1 MARADRRGDTLNGP
15 RVLWIFLPAFNEAHS
30 LRILLPKLDAAMQA
44 ARLPYRVV
52 VVDDGSADGTGA
64 VLREFAARLP
74 LEVVTHPINRG
85 LGETERDGFE
95 FVAARCAPDDVVV
108 RLESDDTHEPE
119 YMIRLLDKLAEGYD
133 VVNTSR
139 FQPGGG
145 QRGLDLR
152 RAALSRGANLF
163 MAAVFRVPGVRDYS
177 CGYRA
182 YRGSVLRDA
191 IQVFGD
197 RFIQLRG
204 LGFTSTLEVM
214 IKLKLLGCRF
224 AEIPFVLRYDQK
236 RGPSKMLGSIT
247 TLGYL
252 LMAVLYYWPFGG
264 WRSQYQGLARAY
276 RRNSQEAVA
285 DFGDLKRRF
294 ASRIGL

>member
-1 MARADRRGDTLNGP
+1 M
-15 RVLWIFLPAFNEAHS
+15 LWIFLPAFNEEPS
-30 LRILLPKLDAAMQA
+30 LRRLLPKLDVAMQA
-44 ARLPYRVV
+44 SRLDYRVV
-52 VVDDGSADGTGA
+52 VVDDGSTDGTAA
-64 VLREFAARLP
+64 VLQEFAGRLP
-74 LEVVTHPINRG
+74 LDVVTHPINRG

-95 FVAARCAPDDVVV
+95 FVAARCAPDDIVV

-119 YMIRLLDKLAEGYD
+119 YMFELLQKLGQGYD

-145 QRGLDLR
+145 QRGLDMR
-152 RAALSRGANLF
+152 RTILSRGANIF
-163 MAAVFRVPGVRDYS
+163 MAAIFRVPGVRDYS

-182 YRGSVLRDA
+182 YRGRVLRDA
-191 IQVFGD
+191 LAVFGD

-224 AEIPFVLRYDQK
+224 AEVPFVLRYDQK

-252 LMAVLYYWPFGG
+252 LMAILYHWPFSG
-264 WRSQYQGLARAY
+264 WRSQYGDLAGAY
-276 RRNSQEAVA
+276 RHNAQQAIA
-285 DFGDLKRRF
+285 TFGDARRRF